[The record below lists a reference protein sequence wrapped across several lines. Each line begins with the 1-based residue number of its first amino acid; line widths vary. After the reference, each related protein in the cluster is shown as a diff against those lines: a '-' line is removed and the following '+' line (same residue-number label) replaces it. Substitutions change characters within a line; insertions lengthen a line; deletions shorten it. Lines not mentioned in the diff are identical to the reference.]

1 MLHTCSQHY
10 LSPARRVGI
19 TAGMSTTIDADGLTA
34 RRSPRVQVA
43 EEAYQTDGVGH
54 RGVSL
59 EEHLKSP
66 LPLRTMSRQGLIK
79 LFLEALLRIV
89 AQDREIK
96 ELRRHLNGK

>member
-1 MLHTCSQHY
+1 MVL
-10 LSPARRVGI
+10 G
-19 TAGMSTTIDADGLTA
+19 TTQLAALA
-34 RRSPRVQVA
+34 ERAQLQVVVA
-43 EEAYQTDGVGH
+43 EEAYQTDGVGN

-89 AQDREIK
+89 ALERENK
-96 ELRRHLNGK
+96 ELRRMLHGK

>member
-1 MLHTCSQHY
+1 MLHTCSQRY

-19 TAGMSTTIDADGLTA
+19 TSGMSTIDADGLTA

-96 ELRRHLNGK
+96 ELRRNLNGR